1 MTNAIRRDAIPI
13 LMVCMFL
20 FVACRNDLKSIHE
33 VIQPSLLNQE
43 NARDVKIYYSK
54 EGKTKASLST
64 KTFRHVLDS
73 NPTYVEMK
81 DGLMVIFYDDS
92 LHEVSRL
99 RARYG
104 KMFDETGN
112 VLVRDSVVVTNQKQ
126 EMLQTEELVWNN
138 KLQQFYTDQFV
149 KISTPTRIIYGDGLE
164 SNQYFTEYRIK
175 NVRGIIGLNKNEIPT
190 P

>member
-1 MTNAIRRDAIPI
+1 MTNVFRIEAIKVLCLVLP
-13 LMVCMFL
+13 L

-54 EGKTKASLST
+54 EGKTKAALST
-64 KTFRHVLDS
+64 KTFRHVLDAK
-73 NPTYVEMK
+73 PTYVEMK
-81 DGLMVIFYDDS
+81 DGLQVIFYDDS
-92 LHEVSRL
+92 LREISRL

-104 KMFDETGN
+104 KMFDESGN

-138 KLQQFYTDQFV
+138 KLQQFYTEQFV

-164 SNQYFTEYRIK
+164 SNQYFSEYRIK
-175 NVRGIIGLNKNEIPT
+175 NVRGIIGLNKTEIPA

>member
-1 MTNAIRRDAIPI
+1 MTNGFSFKLLGFMLLFPI
-13 LMVCMFL
+13 VM
-20 FVACRNDLKSIHE
+20 ACRNDLKAIHE

-43 NARDVKIYYSK
+43 NARDVTIYYSK
-54 EGKTKASLST
+54 EGKTKAALTT
-64 KTFRHVLDS
+64 KTFRHVLDA

-81 DGLMVIFYDDS
+81 DGLTVIFYNDS
-92 LHEVSRL
+92 LQEISRL

-175 NVRGIIGLNKNEIPT
+175 NVRGIIGLNNNEIPT

>member
-1 MTNAIRRDAIPI
+1 MTNALQLISFRIII
-13 LMVCMFL
+13 LCMPFML
-20 FVACRNDLKSIHE
+20 ACRNDLKSIHE

-54 EGKTKASLST
+54 EGKTKAALST

-73 NPTYVEMK
+73 KPTYVEMK
-81 DGLMVIFYDDS
+81 DGLSVIFYDDS
-92 LHEVSRL
+92 LHEISRL

-104 KMFDETGN
+104 KMFDESGN
-112 VLVRDSVVVTNQKQ
+112 VLVRDSVVVANQKQ
-126 EMLQTEELVWNN
+126 EMLHTEELVWNN
-138 KLQQFYTDQFV
+138 KLQQFYTEQFV

-175 NVRGIIGLNKNEIPT
+175 NVRGIIGLNKTEIPA

>member
-1 MTNAIRRDAIPI
+1 MTNWPMRNI
-13 LMVCMFL
+13 LIGFISLIL
-20 FVACRNDLKSIHE
+20 FSACRNDLKAIHE
-33 VIQPSLLNQE
+33 IIQPSLLNQE
-43 NARDVKIYYSK
+43 SARDVTIYYSK
-54 EGKTKASLST
+54 EGKTKAALNT
-64 KTFRHVLDS
+64 KTFQHVLDARPS
-73 NPTYVEMK
+73 YIEMK
-81 DGLMVIFYDDS
+81 DGLTVIFYNDS
-92 LHEVSRL
+92 LKEISKL

-112 VLVRDSVVVTNQKQ
+112 VLVRDSVVVTNQKN

-138 KLQQFYTDQFV
+138 KLQQFYTEQFV

-175 NVRGIIGLNKNEIPT
+175 NVRGIIGLNNNEIPA